1 MSNSRHPDIENGTV
15 GRILRRMTLATL
27 GLDAMDGVSEQSFDV
42 IDKADS
48 FAERLMGGMSS
59 VLPKIHT
66 EYMESR
72 ATGLVDH
79 ILTGMTGL
87 NGPKSATDL
96 GDWQYWLDAALLMLF
111 DEEEDEDEAVYASA
125 GKVAH
130 AAKNTQQVRSAAMQQ
145 ALRER
150 VVALKNSGIKPSMLQ
165 ALSNDQKRAVISQL
179 KAARKA
185 TAEHTSEASKFAG
198 QKDADSRIA
207 AELSN
212 NINVNGAQQFADSI
226 KASLFGDSQ
235 AESALF
241 ASTLLNVVKEASN
254 HRSIDTA
261 ASKIERIYGQNAQN
275 SHQTFVS
282 HIADKAA
289 SVSASLNDAKQIGV
303 PAEHRAEAMRL
314 AENWTEAVA
323 GLNASGK
330 VETASVRR
338 MLTTIDALERIG
350 AVTREQAHE
359 IRNAGQSYAR
369 HILAE
374 EVSRDITTIAGR
386 IEQMVGRVSDVAG
399 TEMVSHRAVT
409 YTGNTPNVEAIQI
422 LRNSVAAISDKLGS
436 LSETVASKVLSDG
449 ETAATMRWQRA
460 AERFTRMQG
469 ISDDVDRVLL
479 RDIIESA
486 EALGSTGVVSADMV
500 KSIVSIPAQI
510 QSQNQ
515 TPAAVSSIA
524 AAQSSNVSASQS
536 RSVQTILNGREADK
550 YIQNSAIQM
559 LSRISSRVEASV
571 NTLADEI
578 TASGILRPQQ
588 AESFVS
594 DIRRIAAQGKT
605 AAATDSL
612 SVIETSSIIESLSEK
627 LDQFAQFTA
636 RNVVEQG
643 YDELTGE
650 TPAFVSTSET
660 AAQSENVSASAA
672 MNAAA
677 VSSVREL
684 QVALQKAQQ
693 TAQAQIRSFVET
705 QQASA
710 KQAESR
716 KFFEALASANTVEAM
731 VKAQNALSA
740 HLSAEQQS
748 QLKQTIEAVRSS
760 EAHLENVSRQIRMIE
775 NAVKLSG
782 DLKNV
787 LNSGIHTTAQ
797 TLANRPQTGSVI
809 SAPVMLSDVRV
820 NGDYLASLGQTLAS
834 YARIR
839 NEFAKVQSGSTSL
852 LSGMDVSRL
861 DKMLSIVSPVS
872 SRNVAQDQ
880 RLSGFAG
887 IQAAASM
894 DTLRKIHG
902 RTDHQ
907 NLSISAADADLVK
920 QYAAIGNLDMV
931 YQIAN
936 EAGHS
941 ASSVSD
947 STELTGNTEL
957 TRLFNTLSA
966 QPELA
971 RRIAEMAATGKSTQ
985 AGVLQNNRIA
995 EFLDSI
1001 SSSNPETVVG
1011 YDEIIP
1017 ETASFVS
1024 QQSARGLYPS
1034 NDNYSDLTSIL
1045 GSRKAIE
1052 LHASE
1057 MATGRPGSAQTLGQA
1072 IERWAASAHGNDSF
1086 VSYGI
1091 SENGERVKVTLGL
1104 TQSSGN
1110 GGYQLRQNM
1119 GSSYMPVSSRQ
1130 TVSSPVA
1137 ASLNIDKISSA
1148 QTISGAEE
1156 FMPVIAGAN
1165 QTYSASDASTDRIL
1179 TSLVASLAGNQNI
1192 SQTLS
1197 VEGNTLTA
1205 AQQAMV
1211 QSAVQAQNAQNT
1223 QNASSSDS
1231 AASQR
1236 EAAMQNILNPR
1247 THQSQAQA
1255 NAQAIADRN
1264 TISGILGRLGI
1275 QINAN
1280 RMPETSERLQ
1290 LNVGNVDFDMTS
1302 ADFVNMVAKP
1312 AISSTSFMAP
1322 TLVNA
1327 NNVMFSGYA
1336 SLMNSQGERRSL
1348 KSLRKSYVEAMAKS
1362 GARSTHAEIGFNT
1375 QSFANILGLTSG
1387 SIASDN
1393 RYRMVNGGY
1402 DADSSH
1408 AFVSSASIDAS
1419 ASSTASASA
1428 PEARI
1433 AAQGQMAGQT
1443 EETLAQSIIDG
1454 HAPVASTE
1462 YGSSVDFSWISN
1474 QLMPQFNAGSNAAS
1488 ESQTVEKE
1496 RQILGRID
1504 NMLDYVE
1511 NMSSR
1516 NVGVFSSNDTVRV
1529 LLESMSTEG
1538 ELGNKGLPKWR
1549 QKDTKAARAAQAR
1562 ELREAL
1568 AKIGANP
1575 IQGTQRVND
1584 RNYVSPN
1591 LFANQNQA
1599 AAPLFSG
1606 GGENGSG
1613 SVPTAASHA
1622 SGNTNN
1628 RLDNSTIPE
1637 DDLQFI
1643 AEEIYNKIV
1652 DSLND
1657 ELKRRRTE

>member
-111 DEEEDEDEAVYASA
+111 DEEEDEEEAVYASA
-125 GKVAH
+125 GKTAQAV
-130 AAKNTQQVRSAAMQQ
+130 KNTQQLKSAAMQQ
-145 ALRER
+145 ALRNR

-165 ALSNDQKRAVISQL
+165 ALSSDQKRTVISQL
-179 KAARKA
+179 KAAQKA
-185 TAEHTSEASKFAG
+185 AAQHAAEASKAAG
-198 QKDADSRIA
+198 QNGANQNIA
-207 AELSN
+207 ADLSS
-212 NINVNGAQQFADSI
+212 NIAGAQQFADSI
-226 KASLFGDSQ
+226 KASLSGNSQ
-235 AESALF
+235 VLGGAADSALF
-241 ASTLLNVVKEASN
+241 ASTLLNVVKAAANHSSMNSAS
-254 HRSIDTA
+254 
-261 ASKIERIYGQNAQN
+261 SKIERIYGQNAQN

-289 SVSASLNDAKQIGV
+289 SVSASLSNAKEIGV
-303 PAEHRAEAMRL
+303 SAEHRAEALHL
-314 AENWTEAVA
+314 ADSWSEAVA

-359 IRNAGQSYAR
+359 IRNAGQAYAR

-399 TEMVSHRAVT
+399 TEMVSHRAMT

-436 LSETVASKVLSDG
+436 LSETVAAKVLSDG

-469 ISDDVDRVLL
+469 MSDDVDRVLL

-486 EALGSTGVVSADMV
+486 EALGSTGVVSADAV
-500 KSIVSIPAQI
+500 NAIVSIPAKY
-510 QSQNQ
+510 QSQIQ
-515 TPAAVSSIA
+515 TPAAMTSVA
-524 AAQSSNVSASQS
+524 TAQNSNVAAVQN

-550 YIQNSAIQM
+550 FIQNSAIQM

-578 TASGILRPQQ
+578 SASSILRPQQ
-588 AESFVS
+588 VETFVS

-612 SVIETSSIIESLSEK
+612 SVIETSSIIESLSDK

-650 TPAFVSTSET
+650 TPAFVSTNET
-660 AAQSENVSASAA
+660 AAQSESVSASAA

-684 QVALQKAQQ
+684 QSALQKAQQ

-710 KQAESR
+710 QQAETR
-716 KFFEALASANTVEAM
+716 KYFEALATANTVEAM

-782 DLKNV
+782 ELKNV
-787 LNSGIHTTAQ
+787 LSSGIHASAQ
-797 TLANRPQTGSVI
+797 TIANRPQSGSVVN
-809 SAPVMLSDVRV
+809 APVMLSDVRV

-872 SRNVAQDQ
+872 SQKAARSQN
-880 RLSGFAG
+880 LSGFAG

-902 RTDHQ
+902 RADHQ
-907 NLSISAADADLVK
+907 NLSISAADVDLVK
-920 QYAAIGNLDMV
+920 QYASIGNLDV
-931 YQIAN
+931 AYQIAS
-936 EAGHS
+936 EAGQSTES
-941 ASSVSD
+941 AS
-947 STELTGNTEL
+947 GNSEIA
-957 TRLFNTLSA
+957 RLFNTLSA

-971 RRIAEMAATGKSTQ
+971 RRIAEMTAAGTVGKGTDAS
-985 AGVLQNNRIA
+985 AIQNNRIA
-995 EFLDSI
+995 AFLDSI
-1001 SSSNPETVVG
+1001 STSNPETVIG

-1017 ETASFVS
+1017 ETTAFVS
-1024 QQSARGLYPS
+1024 QQSARGMYPS

-1072 IERWAASAHGNDSF
+1072 IERWAASAHGDDSF

-1104 TQSSGN
+1104 TQTSGN

-1119 GSSYMPVSSRQ
+1119 GASYMPVSSRQ
-1130 TVSSPVA
+1130 NASSPVA
-1137 ASLNIDKISSA
+1137 ASLSIDKISSA
-1148 QTISGAEE
+1148 QTISGAED

-1165 QTYSASDASTDRIL
+1165 QTYAAADASTDRIL
-1179 TSLVASLAGNQNI
+1179 TSLVASLAGNQNV
-1192 SQTLS
+1192 SQTVS
-1197 VEGNTLTA
+1197 VDGATLTA
-1205 AQQAMV
+1205 AQQAMI
-1211 QSAVQAQNAQNT
+1211 QSAAQAQNAP
-1223 QNASSSDS
+1223 NAAAQSA

-1236 EAAMQNILNPR
+1236 EADMPSILNPR
-1247 THQSQAQA
+1247 ARQSQAQA

-1322 TLVNA
+1322 TLMNA

-1336 SLMNSQGERRSL
+1336 ALMNTQGERRSL

-1387 SIASDN
+1387 SIASDS

-1408 AFVSSASIDAS
+1408 AFVSAASVDAPAASSVSAS
-1419 ASSTASASA
+1419 ASEARSAS
-1428 PEARI
+1428 
-1433 AAQGQMAGQT
+1433 QSQMVGQS
-1443 EETLAQSIIDG
+1443 EETLAQSIIEG
-1454 HAPVASTE
+1454 HTPVASAE
-1462 YGSSVDFSWISN
+1462 YGSNVDFSWISN
-1474 QLMPQFNAGSNAAS
+1474 QLMPQLNAGSNAAS
-1488 ESQTVEKE
+1488 ENQTVEKE

-1511 NMSSR
+1511 NMSTR
-1516 NVGVFSSNDTVRV
+1516 NVGVFSTNDTVRV

-1613 SVPTAASHA
+1613 SVPTAASLA
-1622 SGNTNN
+1622 SGNTNS
-1628 RLDNSTIPE
+1628 RLDNSSIPE